1 MPVLDLV
8 PAPALLSQIT
18 MDGCIPTRTM
28 DAEGNK
34 LSNIPDKKVNAHLS
48 KLT

>member
-1 MPVLDLV
+1 MELGFEKRR
-8 PAPALLSQIT
+8 A
-18 MDGCIPTRTM
+18 GM
-28 DAEGNK
+28 DAERDK